1 MTQTLQKGDGSI
13 YQTRGKRGIGKKSK
27 RVKRSTR
34 RTPQGMQPELRTVA
48 NASLSLS
55 PRLASSRL
63 FLARAS
69 RRFSAMCCLP
79 KHDRVV
85 FRADGGTRP
94 NNECLSNVWTKC
106 LSFPV
111 DAARAKLNAMPLP
124 NPIAN
129 IRNVYATRPT
139 VIRNGEDKEERS
151 GCDGGYK
158 CDVYNC
164 GWNVTANFVSYSSLG
179 CAELIQSWDSTGR
192 NKCES

>member
-1 MTQTLQKGDGSI
+1 
-13 YQTRGKRGIGKKSK
+13 
-27 RVKRSTR
+27 
-34 RTPQGMQPELRTVA
+34 MQPELRTVA

-55 PRLASSRL
+55 LRLASSRL

>member
-1 MTQTLQKGDGSI
+1 MTQTLQKEDGSI